1 MEHFPFLRYSDFFLT
16 WMSVIFYQV
25 LILLIHVRKEID
37 LFIIMDY
44 FRFLK
49 ELDFPGFQMAALDR
63 TLSLPDVSKIEKWGN
78 AF

>member
-1 MEHFPFLRYSDFFLT
+1 
-16 WMSVIFYQV
+16 
-25 LILLIHVRKEID
+25 
-37 LFIIMDY
+37 MDH

-49 ELDFPGFQMAALDR
+49 ELDIPGFQMAALDR